1 MLADGRHAGAAALIS
16 PLAAAGRAE
25 EVVARVSQAIK
36 LGLFIDGEQ
45 LPAEAEFAAQ
55 LGVSAMTLREAL
67 AVLRQQ
73 GLVETRRGR
82 TGGTFVRRPAS
93 PPLQELRSRL
103 RGMTVS
109 TLRDLADEQFA
120 VSGTAARLA
129 AARASAGNVR
139 RLLILAEQLRTAS
152 SLGSRIR
159 ADSRFHIEVA
169 LASQSERL
177 TRLEV
182 GLQTQLAELL
192 WLPHDRELDV
202 AEVAAEHH
210 SIAEAIAAED
220 GERARALAEQHIEHG
235 LRRLT
240 LLRLAAAEAGL
251 GTSMESSFG
260 SSFGSSFDRAL
271 GHVRAALEDVFGHV
285 SQVAGALTEEQRSCR
300 RAGEQLTAE
309 RLSRLRDVMQRQLA
323 ELPSAAGVGVV
334 AAPGLVAGHERHL
347 EWWQR
352 GAGGGYTRLRLNLD
366 RASIDLY
373 DYLDM
378 DWFTVPRTQR
388 RRCVYGPYIDFT
400 CADRYVLTMTVPLLD
415 SADPADSADS
425 SDAAAGSGGAGSGGA
440 GGRFLGVAGADVAM
454 SHFEPGLL
462 AILRCAPPDTVLVTA
477 ERRVLAANTPRWIA
491 GARLGRLPVAGDGT
505 FSAAAEVGADSGWVL
520 AVAAG

>member
-1 MLADGRHAGAAALIS
+1 MSADGRHAGAAALIS

-25 EVVARVSQAIK
+25 EVIARVSQAIQ

-45 LPAEAEFAAQ
+45 LPAETEFAAQ

-93 PPLQELRSRL
+93 PPLHELRSRL

-109 TLRDLADEQFA
+109 SLRDLADEQFA
-120 VSGTAARLA
+120 VSGAAARLA

-139 RLLILAEQLRTAS
+139 RLLILAEQLRKAS

-182 GLQTQLAELL
+182 GLQTQLADLL
-192 WLPHDRELDV
+192 WLPHDGELDV
-202 AEVAAEHH
+202 SEVAGEHQL
-210 SIAEAIAAED
+210 IAEAIAAED
-220 GERARALAEQHIEHG
+220 ADRARALAERHVEHS

-240 LLRLAAAEAGL
+240 QLRLAMAEAGL
-251 GTSMESSFG
+251 SVSVASSVE
-260 SSFGSSFDRAL
+260 DAL
-271 GHVRAALEDVFGHV
+271 SRVRGALDEVFGHV
-285 SQVAGALTEEQRSCR
+285 AQVADAMVAEHRACR
-300 RAGEQLTAE
+300 RTGEQLTAE
-309 RLSRLRDVMQRQLA
+309 RLGRLRDVIQRHLF
-323 ELPSAAGVGVV
+323 ELPSAAGLGVV
-334 AAPGLVAGHERHL
+334 VAPGLVAGHERHL
-347 EWWQR
+347 EWWQH

-366 RASIDLY
+366 RASVDLY

-378 DWFTVPRTQR
+378 DWFTVPRTLR

-400 CADRYVLTMTVPLLD
+400 CADRYVLTMTMPVLDDEGSGEGSAED
-415 SADPADSADS
+415 SAGDPAEP
-425 SDAAAGSGGAGSGGA
+425 GGQ
-440 GGRFLGVAGADVAM
+440 FLGIAGADVAM
-454 SHFEPGLL
+454 SYFEPELL
-462 AILRCAPPDTVLVTA
+462 AILRSAPLDTVLVTA

-491 GARLGRLPVAGDGT
+491 GSRLHRLPSAGDGT
-505 FSAAAEVGADSGWVL
+505 FSAAADVGADSGWVL